1 MKRIKLKYIM
11 PFWGSSILFISLI
24 IINKTVGYTHVAN
37 LYAKTPLTWSEI
49 YVNLP
54 KYVVF
59 SFAFGL
65 FTYLLFSQIEN
76 GKNK

>member
-1 MKRIKLKYIM
+1 M
-11 PFWGSSILFISLI
+11 PFWAASILFVSLI

-37 LYAKTPLTWSEI
+37 LYAKTPLTWPEI

-54 KYVVF
+54 KYIVF
-59 SFAFGL
+59 SFVFGL
-65 FTYLLFSQIEN
+65 FTYMLFTQIEK